1 MSKVDILNKAS
12 RTFYKVG
19 FTLKRHSPTILAVAG
34 TVGVVT
40 SGVMA
45 CKATTKLSTILEEHE
60 ENVEK
65 IHDYVD
71 EHGYSEDYTEKDGKK
86 DITIVYTQTGV
97 KLVKLYAPAVALG
110 TISIAAMLGSNHILR
125 KRNVALTAA
134 YATIER
140 SFKSYRNRVVD
151 RFGKNLDEE
160 LLYNIKTKEV
170 EETVVDEDGKEKT
183 TKKTVDIIDINDI
196 EDYSRLFYE
205 GNPGWDPDPRF
216 TMMFLKEQQRYA
228 NKLLKKRGYLFL
240 NEVYKMLGFSIIP
253 EGQYIGWIYDEE
265 NPIGDNRVDF
275 GLLDTEDIDTIRF
288 FNGDERAV
296 LLKFNHDGNI
306 LDKM

>member
-19 FTLKRHSPTILAVAG
+19 FTLKKHSPTILAVAG

-45 CKATTKLSTILEEHE
+45 CKASTKLSTILEEHE

-71 EHGYSEDYTEKDGKK
+71 EHGYSENYTEKDGKK

-140 SFKSYRNRVVD
+140 SFKSYRNRVID

-183 TKKTVDIIDINDI
+183 TKKTVDIVDINDI

>member
-19 FTLKRHSPTILAVAG
+19 FTLKKHSPTILAVAG

-65 IHDYVD
+65 IHDYAD

-86 DITIVYTQTGV
+86 DITIVYTQTGI

-125 KRNVALTAA
+125 KRNIALTAA
-134 YATIER
+134 YTTIER
-140 SFKSYRNRVVD
+140 SFKSYRNRVID
-151 RFGKNLDEE
+151 RFGEKLDEE
-160 LLYNIKTKEV
+160 LLYNIKTKDV

-275 GLLDTEDIDTIRF
+275 GLLATEDIDTIKF

-306 LDKM
+306 LNKM

>member
-19 FTLKRHSPTILAVAG
+19 FTLKKHSPTILAVAG

-140 SFKSYRNRVVD
+140 SFKSYRNRVID

-183 TKKTVDIIDINDI
+183 TKKTVDIVDINDI

-306 LDKM
+306 LNKM

>member
-19 FTLKRHSPTILAVAG
+19 FTLKKHSPTILAVAE

-140 SFKSYRNRVVD
+140 SFKSYRNRVID

-183 TKKTVDIIDINDI
+183 TKKTVDIVDINDI

-306 LDKM
+306 LNKM

>member
-19 FTLKRHSPTILAVAG
+19 FTLKKHSPTILAVAG

-86 DITIVYTQTGV
+86 DITIVYTQTGI
-97 KLVKLYAPAVALG
+97 KLVKLYAPAIALG
-110 TISIAAMLGSNHILR
+110 TVSIAAMLGSNHILR
-125 KRNVALTAA
+125 KRNIALTAA
-134 YATIER
+134 YTTIER
-140 SFKSYRNRVVD
+140 SFKSYRNRVID
-151 RFGKNLDEE
+151 RFGEKLDEE

-183 TKKTVDIIDINDI
+183 IKKTVDIVDINDI

>member
-19 FTLKRHSPTILAVAG
+19 FTLKKHSPTILAVAG

-65 IHDYVD
+65 IHDYAD

-86 DITIVYTQTGV
+86 DITIVYTQTGI

-125 KRNVALTAA
+125 KRNIALTAA
-134 YATIER
+134 YTTIER
-140 SFKSYRNRVVD
+140 SFKSYRNRVID
-151 RFGKNLDEE
+151 RFGEKLDEE
-160 LLYNIKTKEV
+160 LLYNIKTKDV

-275 GLLDTEDIDTIRF
+275 GLLDTEDIDTIKF

>member
-19 FTLKRHSPTILAVAG
+19 FTLKKHSPTILAVAG

-40 SGVMA
+40 SGVIA

-65 IHDYVD
+65 IHDYAD

-86 DITIVYTQTGV
+86 DITIVYTQTGI

-125 KRNVALTAA
+125 KRNIALTAA
-134 YATIER
+134 YTTIER
-140 SFKSYRNRVVD
+140 SFKSYRNRVID
-151 RFGKNLDEE
+151 RFGEKLDEE
-160 LLYNIKTKEV
+160 LLYNIKTKDV

>member
-12 RTFYKVG
+12 RTFYKIG
-19 FTLKRHSPTILAVAG
+19 FTLKKHSPIILAAAG

-86 DITIVYTQTGV
+86 DITIVYTQTGI

-110 TISIAAMLGSNHILR
+110 TVSIAAMLGSNHILR
-125 KRNVALTAA
+125 KRNIALTAA
-134 YATIER
+134 YTTIER
-140 SFKSYRNRVVD
+140 SFKSYRNRVID
-151 RFGKNLDEE
+151 RFGENLDEE

-216 TMMFLKEQQRYA
+216 TMMFLREQQRYA

>member
-19 FTLKRHSPTILAVAG
+19 FTLKKHSPAILAVAG

-140 SFKSYRNRVVD
+140 SFKSYRNRVID

-306 LDKM
+306 LKKM

>member
-1 MSKVDILNKAS
+1 MNKADILNKAS
-12 RTFYKVG
+12 RTFYKTG
-19 FTLKRHSPTILAVAG
+19 FKLKKHSPTILAVAG

-86 DITIVYTQTGV
+86 DITIVYTQTGI

-125 KRNVALTAA
+125 KRNIALTAA
-134 YATIER
+134 YTTIER
-140 SFKSYRNRVVD
+140 SFKSYRNRVID
-151 RFGKNLDEE
+151 RFGEKLDEE
-160 LLYNIKTKEV
+160 LLYNIKTKDV

-205 GNPGWDPDPRF
+205 GNPGLDPDPRF

>member
-19 FTLKRHSPTILAVAG
+19 FTLKKHSPTILAVAG

-45 CKATTKLSTILEEHE
+45 CKASTKLSTILEEHE

-71 EHGYSEDYTEKDGKK
+71 EHGYSENYTEKDGKK

-140 SFKSYRNRVVD
+140 SFKSYRNRVID

-183 TKKTVDIIDINDI
+183 TKKTVDIVDINDI

-288 FNGDERAV
+288 FNRDERAV

>member
-19 FTLKRHSPTILAVAG
+19 FTLKKHSPTILAVAG

-86 DITIVYTQTGV
+86 DITIVYTQTGI

-125 KRNVALTAA
+125 KRNIALTAA
-134 YATIER
+134 YTTIER
-140 SFKSYRNRVVD
+140 SFKSYRNRVID
-151 RFGKNLDEE
+151 RFGEKLDEE

-170 EETVVDEDGKEKT
+170 EETVVDEDGKEKA

>member
-19 FTLKRHSPTILAVAG
+19 FTLKKHSPTILAVAG

-86 DITIVYTQTGV
+86 DITIVYTQTGI

-125 KRNVALTAA
+125 KRNIALTAA
-134 YATIER
+134 YTTIER
-140 SFKSYRNRVVD
+140 SFKSYRNRVID
-151 RFGKNLDEE
+151 RFGEKLDEE
-160 LLYNIKTKEV
+160 LLYNIKTKDV

-275 GLLDTEDIDTIRF
+275 GLLDTEDIDTIKF

>member
-19 FTLKRHSPTILAVAG
+19 FTLKKHSPTILAVAG

-65 IHDYVD
+65 IHDYAD

-86 DITIVYTQTGV
+86 DITIVYTQTGI

-125 KRNVALTAA
+125 KRNIALTAA
-134 YATIER
+134 YTTIER
-140 SFKSYRNRVVD
+140 SFKSYRNRVID
-151 RFGKNLDEE
+151 RFGEKLDEE
-160 LLYNIKTKEV
+160 LLYNIKTKDV

-253 EGQYIGWIYDEE
+253 IGWIYDEE

>member
-19 FTLKRHSPTILAVAG
+19 FTLKKHSPTILAVAG

-86 DITIVYTQTGV
+86 DITIVYTQTGI

-125 KRNVALTAA
+125 KRNIALTAA
-134 YATIER
+134 YTTIER
-140 SFKSYRNRVVD
+140 SFKSYRNRVID
-151 RFGKNLDEE
+151 RFGEKLDEE
-160 LLYNIKTKEV
+160 LLYNIKTKDV

>member
-19 FTLKRHSPTILAVAG
+19 FTLKKHSPTILAVAG

-86 DITIVYTQTGV
+86 DITIVYTQTGI

-125 KRNVALTAA
+125 KRNIALTAA
-134 YATIER
+134 YTTIER
-140 SFKSYRNRVVD
+140 SFKSYRNRVID
-151 RFGKNLDEE
+151 RFGEKLDEE
-160 LLYNIKTKEV
+160 FLYNIKTKDV

>member
-19 FTLKRHSPTILAVAG
+19 FTLKKHSPTILAVAG

-65 IHDYVD
+65 IHNYVD

-86 DITIVYTQTGV
+86 DITIVYTQTGI
-97 KLVKLYAPAVALG
+97 KLVKLYVPAVALG

-125 KRNVALTAA
+125 KRNIALTAA
-134 YATIER
+134 YTTIER
-140 SFKSYRNRVVD
+140 SFKSYRNRVID
-151 RFGKNLDEE
+151 RFGEKLDEE
-160 LLYNIKTKEV
+160 LLYNIKTKDV

>member
-19 FTLKRHSPTILAVAG
+19 FALKKHSPTILAAAG

-40 SGVMA
+40 SGIMA

-86 DITIVYTQTGV
+86 DVTIVYTQTGI

-125 KRNVALTAA
+125 KRNIALTAA
-134 YATIER
+134 YTTIER
-140 SFKSYRNRVVD
+140 SFKSYRNRVID
-151 RFGKNLDEE
+151 RFGENLDEE

-170 EETVVDEDGKEKT
+170 EETVDEDGKEKT
-183 TKKTVDIIDINDI
+183 IKKTVDIVDINDI

>member
-19 FTLKRHSPTILAVAG
+19 FTLKKHSPTILAAAG

-45 CKATTKLSTILEEHE
+45 CKASTKLSTILEEHE

-86 DITIVYTQTGV
+86 DITIVYTQTGI

-125 KRNVALTAA
+125 KRNIALTAA
-134 YATIER
+134 YTTIER
-140 SFKSYRNRVVD
+140 SFKSYRNRVID
-151 RFGKNLDEE
+151 RFGENLDEE

-183 TKKTVDIIDINDI
+183 IKKTVDIVDINDI

-253 EGQYIGWIYDEE
+253 EGQYTGWIYDEE

-275 GLLDTEDIDTIRF
+275 GLLDTGDIDTIRF

>member
-19 FTLKRHSPTILAVAG
+19 FTLKKHSPTILAVAG
-34 TVGVVT
+34 TVGVIT

-45 CKATTKLSTILEEHE
+45 CKASTKLSTILEEHE

-86 DITIVYTQTGV
+86 DITIVYTQTGI
-97 KLVKLYAPAVALG
+97 KFVKLYAPAVALG

-125 KRNVALTAA
+125 KRNIALTAA
-134 YATIER
+134 YTTIER
-140 SFKSYRNRVVD
+140 SFKSYRNRVID
-151 RFGKNLDEE
+151 RFGENLDEE
-160 LLYNIKTKEV
+160 LLYNIKTKDV

-183 TKKTVDIIDINDI
+183 IKKTVDIVDINDI

-296 LLKFNHDGNI
+296 LLRFNHDGNI

>member
-19 FTLKRHSPTILAVAG
+19 FTLKKHSPTILAVAG

-65 IHDYVD
+65 IHDYAD

-86 DITIVYTQTGV
+86 DITIVYTQTGI

-125 KRNVALTAA
+125 KRNIALTAA
-134 YATIER
+134 YTTIER
-140 SFKSYRNRVVD
+140 SFKSYRNRVID
-151 RFGKNLDEE
+151 RFGEKLDEE
-160 LLYNIKTKEV
+160 LLYNIKTKDV

-306 LDKM
+306 LNKM

>member
-1 MSKVDILNKAS
+1 MSTVDILNKAS

-19 FTLKRHSPTILAVAG
+19 FTLKKHSPTILAVAG

-71 EHGYSEDYTEKDGKK
+71 EHGYSEDYTEKDSKK
-86 DITIVYTQTGV
+86 DITIVYTQTGI

-125 KRNVALTAA
+125 KRNIALTAA
-134 YATIER
+134 YTTIER
-140 SFKSYRNRVVD
+140 SFKSYRNRVID
-151 RFGKNLDEE
+151 RFGEKLDEE
-160 LLYNIKTKEV
+160 LLYNIKTKDV

>member
-19 FTLKRHSPTILAVAG
+19 FTLKKHSPTILAVAG

-65 IHDYVD
+65 IHDYAD

-86 DITIVYTQTGV
+86 DITIVYTQTGI

-125 KRNVALTAA
+125 KRNIALTAA
-134 YATIER
+134 YTTIER
-140 SFKSYRNRVVD
+140 SFKSYRNRVID
-151 RFGKNLDEE
+151 RFGEKLDEE
-160 LLYNIKTKEV
+160 LLYNIKTKDV

-216 TMMFLKEQQRYA
+216 TMMCLKEQQRYA

-275 GLLDTEDIDTIRF
+275 GLLDTEDIDTIKF

>member
-19 FTLKRHSPTILAVAG
+19 FTLKKHSPTILAVAG

-65 IHDYVD
+65 IHDYAD

-86 DITIVYTQTGV
+86 DITIVYTQTGI

-125 KRNVALTAA
+125 KRNIALTAA
-134 YATIER
+134 YTTIER
-140 SFKSYRNRVVD
+140 SFKSYRNRVID
-151 RFGKNLDEE
+151 RFGEKLDEE
-160 LLYNIKTKEV
+160 LLYNIKTKDV